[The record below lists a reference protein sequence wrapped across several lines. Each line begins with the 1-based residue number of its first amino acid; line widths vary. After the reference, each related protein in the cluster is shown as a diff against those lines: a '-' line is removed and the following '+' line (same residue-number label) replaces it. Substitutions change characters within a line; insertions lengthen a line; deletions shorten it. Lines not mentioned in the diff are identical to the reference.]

1 MGTVFDRT
9 KPDAMPALPKPD
21 ADGHISATESTRISL
36 ARSIIC
42 ERTALGLTQEQLA
55 NLAGVLG
62 GLEKRA
68 EKARAGIITKSE
80 EVMTIHQH
88 TALTEHVGEFNS
100 AGIQRNTL
108 SIRNRGASDTSS
120 ASKLFNVPKAFCKIL
135 NRDWSSDVCS
145 SDLGSFGHHHEIR
158 RRDDRS
164 PAFAAD

>member
-1 MGTVFDRT
+1 
-9 KPDAMPALPKPD
+9 MPALPESD
-21 ADGHISATESTRISL
+21 ADGHFPAMECPRISL

-88 TALTEHVGEFNS
+88 TALTEHVGEFIATMRAAWS
-100 AGIQRNTL
+100 ESRRESLKRRCGIR
-108 SIRNRGASDTSS
+108 AST
-120 ASKLFNVPKAFCKIL
+120 
-135 NRDWSSDVCS
+135 
-145 SDLGSFGHHHEIR
+145 
-158 RRDDRS
+158 
-164 PAFAAD
+164 